1 MVAGPF
7 RRHLFRSSD
16 CSGVMSSNLSDP
28 TLFFRLWLK
37 DPFKIGAIAP
47 SSRDLARAMANL
59 VPESPH
65 YPIVELGGGTG
76 VVTQALLDRG
86 VAPENLIVLERE
98 AALHELLQR
107 RFPNLRIVRGDAA
120 HLGALLHPHGISKV
134 SAIVSGLPLLTF
146 RKSVQQEIIAAAFAM
161 LERGA
166 PFIQFTYGP
175 FSPLPRKEFGLV
187 GRVRKRVL
195 NNLPPASIWVYQRAT
210 EARAAA

>member
-1 MVAGPF
+1 
-7 RRHLFRSSD
+7 
-16 CSGVMSSNLSDP
+16 MSSNASDP

-47 SSRDLARAMANL
+47 SSRDLARAMAKL
-59 VPESPH
+59 VPESLH

-76 VVTQALLDRG
+76 VVTQALLERG
-86 VAPENLIVLERE
+86 IAPSKLFVVERDPT
-98 AALHELLQR
+98 LHELLQK
-107 RFPNLRIVRGDAA
+107 RFPELNIVQGDAA

-134 SAIVSGLPLLTF
+134 SAVVSGLPLLTF
-146 RKSVQQEIIAAAFAM
+146 RKSVQHEIIMAAFAL

-166 PFIQFTYGP
+166 PFVQFTYGP

-195 NNLPPASIWVYQRAT
+195 NNLPPASIWVYQRAA

>member
-1 MVAGPF
+1 MVAAP
-7 RRHLFRSSD
+7 STTTVVES
-16 CSGVMSSNLSDP
+16 MSSTPSDP

-47 SSRDLARAMANL
+47 SSPDLARAMASL
-59 VPESPH
+59 VPDSQH

-76 VVTQALLDRG
+76 VITQALLERG
-86 VAPENLIVLERE
+86 IPPQKLIVVERDPT
-98 AALHELLQR
+98 LHDLLQK
-107 RFPNLRIVRGDAA
+107 RFPSVNVVQGDAA

-134 SAIVSGLPLLTF
+134 STIVSGLPLLVF
-146 RKSVQQEIIAAAFAM
+146 RKSVQQEIIAAAFAVM
-161 LERGA
+161 ERGA

-175 FSPLPRKEFGLV
+175 FSPLPRKELGLV

-210 EARAAA
+210 ETRAAA

>member
-1 MVAGPF
+1 MTNTA
-7 RRHLFRSSD
+7 
-16 CSGVMSSNLSDP
+16 SDP

-37 DPFKIGAIAP
+37 DPFRIGAIAP
-47 SSRDLARAMANL
+47 SSRDLARAMASL
-59 VPESPH
+59 VPDSQH

-76 VVTQALLDRG
+76 VITQALLDRG
-86 VAPENLIVLERE
+86 IPAQKLIVVERDPT
-98 AALHELLQR
+98 LHDLLQK
-107 RFPNLRIVRGDAA
+107 RFPAVNVVQGDAA

-134 SAIVSGLPLLTF
+134 STVVSGLPLLVF
-146 RKSVQQEIIAAAFAM
+146 RKSVQQEIIAAAFAV

-175 FSPLPRKEFGLV
+175 FSPLPRKELGLV

>member
-1 MVAGPF
+1 
-7 RRHLFRSSD
+7 
-16 CSGVMSSNLSDP
+16 MSNTASDP

-37 DPFKIGAIAP
+37 DPFRIGAVAP

-59 VPESPH
+59 VPEATH

-76 VVTQALLDRG
+76 VITQALLDRG
-86 VAPENLIVLERE
+86 IPPEKLIVVERE

-107 RFPNLRIVRGDAA
+107 RFPDVRVVCGDAA
-120 HLGALLHPHGISKV
+120 HLGALLHHHGVGKV
-134 SAIVSGLPLLTF
+134 SAVVSGLPLLVF
-146 RKSVQQEIIAAAFAM
+146 RKSVQQEIVAAAFEQ

-175 FSPLPRKEFGLV
+175 FSPLPRKEFGLI

-195 NNLPPASIWVYQRAT
+195 NNLPPASIWVYHRAT

>member
-1 MVAGPF
+1 
-7 RRHLFRSSD
+7 
-16 CSGVMSSNLSDP
+16 MSSTPSDP

-47 SSRDLARAMANL
+47 SSPDLARAMASL
-59 VPESPH
+59 VPDSQH

-76 VVTQALLDRG
+76 VITQALLERG
-86 VAPENLIVLERE
+86 IPPQKLIVVERDPT
-98 AALHELLQR
+98 LHDLLQK
-107 RFPNLRIVRGDAA
+107 RFPSVNVVQGDAA

-134 SAIVSGLPLLTF
+134 STIVSGLPLLVF
-146 RKSVQQEIIAAAFAM
+146 RKSVQQEIIAAAFAVM
-161 LERGA
+161 ERGA

-175 FSPLPRKEFGLV
+175 FSPLPRKELGLV

-210 EARAAA
+210 ETRAAA

>member
-1 MVAGPF
+1 
-7 RRHLFRSSD
+7 
-16 CSGVMSSNLSDP
+16 MSNSASDP
-28 TLFFRLWLK
+28 TLLFRLWLK
-37 DPFKIGAIAP
+37 DPFKIGAITP
-47 SSRDLARAMANL
+47 SSRDLARAMAKL
-59 VPESPH
+59 VPESSH

-86 VAPENLIVLERE
+86 IALEKLVVVERDPT
-98 AALHELLQR
+98 LHELLR
-107 RFPNLRIVRGDAA
+107 KRFPGVNVVRGDAA
-120 HLGALLHPHGISKV
+120 HLGALLHPHGISKA

-146 RKSVQQEIIAAAFAM
+146 RKSVQQEIIDSAFAM

-210 EARAAA
+210 ESRAAA

>member
-1 MVAGPF
+1 MVAAP
-7 RRHLFRSSD
+7 STTTVVES
-16 CSGVMSSNLSDP
+16 MSSTPSDP

-47 SSRDLARAMANL
+47 SSPDLARAMASL
-59 VPESPH
+59 VPDSQH

-76 VVTQALLDRG
+76 VITQALLERG
-86 VAPENLIVLERE
+86 VPPQKLIVVERDPT
-98 AALHELLQR
+98 LHDLLQK
-107 RFPNLRIVRGDAA
+107 RFPSVNVVQGDAA

-134 SAIVSGLPLLTF
+134 STIVSGLPLLVF
-146 RKSVQQEIIAAAFAM
+146 RKSVQQEIIAAAFAVM
-161 LERGA
+161 ERGA

-175 FSPLPRKEFGLV
+175 FSPLPRKELGLV

-210 EARAAA
+210 ETRAAA

>member
-1 MVAGPF
+1 MVAAPSTAN
-7 RRHLFRSSD
+7 RVES
-16 CSGVMSSNLSDP
+16 MSSTPSDP

-47 SSRDLARAMANL
+47 SSPDLARAMASL
-59 VPESPH
+59 VPDSQH

-76 VVTQALLDRG
+76 VITQALLNRG
-86 VAPENLIVLERE
+86 IPPQKLIVVERDPT
-98 AALHELLQR
+98 LHDLLQK
-107 RFPNLRIVRGDAA
+107 RFPSVNVVQGDAA

-134 SAIVSGLPLLTF
+134 STIVSGLPLLVF
-146 RKSVQQEIIAAAFAM
+146 RKSVQQEIIAAAFAVM
-161 LERGA
+161 ERGA

-175 FSPLPRKEFGLV
+175 FSPLPRKELGLV

-210 EARAAA
+210 EARVAA

>member
-1 MVAGPF
+1 
-7 RRHLFRSSD
+7 
-16 CSGVMSSNLSDP
+16 MSKLASDP
-28 TLFFRLWLK
+28 ALFFRLWLK

-47 SSRDLARAMANL
+47 SSPELARAMANQ
-59 VPESPH
+59 VPNTTH

-76 VVTQALLDRG
+76 AITSALLERG
-86 VAPENLIVLERE
+86 VAPEKLIVVERDPT
-98 AALHELLQR
+98 LHDLLQR
-107 RFPNLRIVRGDAA
+107 RFPKVNVVQGDAA

-134 SAIVSGLPLLTF
+134 SAVVSGLPLLVF
-146 RKSVQQEIIAAAFAM
+146 RKSVQQEIVAAAFAL

-187 GRVRKRVL
+187 GRVRKRIL
-195 NNLPPASIWVYQRAT
+195 SNLPPASVWVYHRAP

>member
-1 MVAGPF
+1 MVAAP
-7 RRHLFRSSD
+7 STTTVVES
-16 CSGVMSSNLSDP
+16 MSSTPSDP

-47 SSRDLARAMANL
+47 SSPDLARAMASL
-59 VPESPH
+59 VPDSQH

-76 VVTQALLDRG
+76 VITQALLNRG
-86 VAPENLIVLERE
+86 IPPQKLIVVERDPT
-98 AALHELLQR
+98 LHDLLQK
-107 RFPNLRIVRGDAA
+107 RFPGVNVVQGDAA

-134 SAIVSGLPLLTF
+134 STIVSGLPLLVF
-146 RKSVQQEIIAAAFAM
+146 RKSVQQEIIAAAFAVM
-161 LERGA
+161 ERGA

-175 FSPLPRKEFGLV
+175 FSPLPRKELGLV